1 MAGPQNG
8 FSSGKQIVTIYAP
21 DGTASQHTRP
31 NAIDLVRRSGYSWNV
46 EDAGK
51 ARVESEGPED
61 PSADIVAIYDREG
74 NEHQVTRRNAREMVA
89 RGDYTWTLNG
99 MTEAEAAQAVVEAAD
114 ALAAAEEALAA
125 ESDEDEESEDEA
137 PADESLTEEAIR
149 VTGKEDVAEYL
160 QGFSLDALKQIANE
174 RYGETIHHRAS
185 KETAI
190 AKIVELEEAH
200 QLA

>member
-8 FSSGKQIVTIYAP
+8 FSAGKQIVTIYAP
-21 DGTASQHTRP
+21 DGTPSQHTRP
-31 NAIDLVRRSGYSWNV
+31 NAIDLVRRAGYSWNA

-61 PSADIVAIYDREG
+61 PSADIVVIYDREG

-114 ALAAAEEALAA
+114 ALAEAEAALEAEEETA
-125 ESDEDEESEDEA
+125 DEA
-137 PADESLTEEAIR
+137 PEAESLTEEALR
-149 VTGKEDVAEYL
+149 VTGKDDVAKYL
-160 QGFSLDALKQIANE
+160 DGFSLDALKQIATE

-185 KETAI
+185 KDTAI
-190 AKIVELEEAH
+190 AKIVELEEAR